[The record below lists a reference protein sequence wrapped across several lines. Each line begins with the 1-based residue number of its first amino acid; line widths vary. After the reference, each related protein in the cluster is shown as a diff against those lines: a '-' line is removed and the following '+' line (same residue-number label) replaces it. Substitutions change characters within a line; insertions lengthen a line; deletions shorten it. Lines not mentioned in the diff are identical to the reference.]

1 MYCAAAERLNAAVA
15 EQAAEL
21 YRIAAVAQD
30 VKQRLAAGSPKHEA
44 WLEIVRVLAT
54 LNPNNAETVL
64 ITNLLAG
71 LFAKGDI
78 ATPIDV
84 AMVFESWQS
93 VNRLCSS
100 PTLLHQH
107 AA

>member
-1 MYCAAAERLNAAVA
+1 MIERLSEVVIWAK
-15 EQAAEL
+15 
-21 YRIAAVAQD
+21 R
-30 VKQRLAAGSPKHEA
+30 SSS
-44 WLEIVRVLAT
+44 
-54 LNPNNAETVL
+54 AETVL

-78 ATPIDV
+78 ATPVDV

-93 VNRLCSS
+93 VNRLCSR

>member
-30 VKQRLAAGSPKHEA
+30 VKQSLTVGTPKHQA
-44 WLEIVRVLAT
+44 WLEIVKVLAT
-54 LNPNNAETVL
+54 LNPDNAETVS

-78 ATPIDV
+78 ATPLDV
-84 AMVFESWQS
+84 AMVFDSWQS
-93 VNRLCSS
+93 VSRLCSS